1 MVWQKVIKAVE
12 PEKYFAFQWS
22 VGDTSAGMYSQEE
35 DQTLV
40 EFLLESTDEGTVLT
54 IRESGFDHLPEA
66 LREQAYPLNCEGWDA
81 QQKILKTISTSKF
94 KRIAAPCR
102 HISSVVYSIA

>member
-1 MVWQKVIKAVE
+1 LFEAGQRVNCRSTYEGHEEMVWQKVIKAVE
-12 PEKYFAFQWS
+12 PQKYFSFQWS
-22 VGDTSAGMYSQEE
+22 AGDISAGMYSQGE

-40 EFLLESTDEGTVLT
+40 EFLLESTDEGTALT

-81 QQKILKTISTSKF
+81 QAENIKNYIDQ
-94 KRIAAPCR
+94 
-102 HISSVVYSIA
+102 